1 MRSQRLYINVLAD
14 LYMPKMEQLP
24 SAPLL
29 LDEQMAALEI
39 KASQVKAVRVSMMHP
54 AAGASAHG
62 YEPFA

>member
-14 LYMPKMEQLP
+14 LYMPKMEHLP

-29 LDEQMAALEI
+29 LDEQMTALEI

-54 AAGASAHG
+54 AAGTSAHG